1 VGAVQKYI
9 LLRSCDQISVAV
21 QLASGQHNLRSARSI
36 ITPIMDPISILTT
49 SAALA
54 GTCVKIYTY
63 IKSIQGVDNDIR
75 VLGTEV
81 DQLSIVL
88 DSISESFK
96 DPLLAHSALESQTGH
111 EAQHW
116 RNVFR
121 SLNDCKETLT
131 TLEEILET
139 MKSKVSGFLRRPKSR
154 IKLDMNSGEIS
165 LCKQQI
171 AAYRRT
177 MQLSLQL
184 ITVYVLPT
192 IQFINNRSSVLS
204 HEVASTNLSSRL
216 DVIMIDLQQLSQFV
230 RSRSSSGESSDGN
243 SSRVMNN
250 LEDCIRSAEKL
261 VSSASTIVSSRS
273 TIVGGSVFGE
283 TLSEQ
288 QRTRIYGWIMEPGI
302 FEQDSI
308 ADIPMPSEVSDILE
322 AGSGEPSLA
331 SIGMEAATEEVEP
344 ETRIGKNPKASQE
357 GASEEIENSRD
368 LVRNNPEDIG
378 LGEHISVQ
386 LGDLSMQSLSADSAN
401 VSQEGERS
409 Q

>member
-1 VGAVQKYI
+1 
-9 LLRSCDQISVAV
+9 
-21 QLASGQHNLRSARSI
+21 
-36 ITPIMDPISILTT
+36 MDPISILTT

-88 DSISESFK
+88 DSITDSFK

-230 RSRSSSGESSDGN
+230 RSRSVSSSGESSDGN
-243 SSRVMNN
+243 NSRVMNN

-288 QRTRIYGWIMEPGI
+288 QRTRINGWIMEPGI
-302 FEQDSI
+302 FEQDNI
-308 ADIPMPSEVSDILE
+308 ADILMPSEVPDILE

-331 SIGMEAATEEVEP
+331 SIGMEAATEEVKP

-386 LGDLSMQSLSADSAN
+386 LGDLSTQSLSADSAN